1 MSATKTS
8 RSAELR
14 AQLAETELRLPA
26 LETAYG
32 EAVLTGD
39 PEEIRASRVAVQQQK
54 DTIEDLRAA
63 IPVQESREAEQLAQ
77 AQAELR
83 ARQILKLAKELR
95 GLHKNA
101 VAVSVGIQNYSSAW
115 RRLVETAER
124 VDQLMN
130 WPEIRDPR
138 LGLVGMASPLSLTRL
153 QLAAIR
159 EMVRVGCVGSLDKGR
174 RFNLP
179 GADMSKVDL
188 RMLHQP
194 QLLPALPDEIKG
206 LADAILAACG
216 NPPEPPPP
224 TAALAPCMAAPAH
237 EEQGHVAMPEP
248 PPAPQRPLVTR
259 MTTQRPAQEAQESIS
274 APEVCEDAPEPS
286 ALPPAA
292 EAPNPALQALQEAT
306 RAEILAIVVAREA
319 QAPFDAALKA
329 ARGER

>member
-138 LGLVGMASPLSLTRL
+138 LGLVGMASPLSLARL
-153 QLAAIR
+153 RLSAER
-159 EMVRVGCVGSLDKGR
+159 EMVRVGCVGPLDADK

-179 GADMSKVDL
+179 GADMSKIDL

-194 QLLPALPDEIKG
+194 ELLPAFSDEIKG
-206 LADAILAACG
+206 LADAILGACG
-216 NPPEPPPP
+216 NSPEPPPP
-224 TAALAPCMAAPAH
+224 PAALAP
-237 EEQGHVAMPEP
+237 
-248 PPAPQRPLVTR
+248 R
-259 MTTQRPAQEAQESIS
+259 MS
-274 APEVCEDAPEPS
+274 
-286 ALPPAA
+286 
-292 EAPNPALQALQEAT
+292 ALQATLVGEEPADLPQVADAPLPAPAPTLEASDAIAEAMEAT
-306 RAEILAIVVAREA
+306 RAAELVATAEEQKATTRL
-319 QAPFDAALKA
+319 DRYTVAAVYQA
-329 ARGER
+329 ARA

>member
-1 MSATKTS
+1 MTTPKTP

-32 EAVLTGD
+32 ETVLTGD

-83 ARQILKLAKELR
+83 ARQILKLGKELR

-124 VDQLMN
+124 VDQLMS

-138 LGLVGMASPLSLTRL
+138 LGLVGMASPLSLARL

-159 EMVRVGCVGSLDKGR
+159 EMVRVGCVGPLDAGK

-194 QLLPALPDEIKG
+194 ELLRALPDEIKG

-224 TAALAPCMAAPAH
+224 TAALAPRMAAPAH
-237 EEQGHVAMPEP
+237 EEEAHLPAAADEP
-248 PPAPQRPLVTR
+248 LPAPASTLEASDAIAEVT
-259 MTTQRPAQEAQESIS
+259 
-274 APEVCEDAPEPS
+274 
-286 ALPPAA
+286 
-292 EAPNPALQALQEAT
+292 EAT
-306 RAEILAIVVAREA
+306 
-319 QAPFDAALKA
+319 
-329 ARGER
+329 